1 MTSSQPNL
9 QLRQAARH
17 LSPFAVHLLNVLFA
31 DLTAAAF
38 ANSCVRSCNAAAE
51 QLLRTCPERRL
62 YFGISTGG
70 VVYLMNPPV
79 ALATARAFS

>member
-9 QLRQAARH
+9 QLREAARH

-38 ANSCVRSCNAAAE
+38 ANSCVRSCDAG
-51 QLLRTCPERRL
+51 RD
-62 YFGISTGG
+62 
-70 VVYLMNPPV
+70 
-79 ALATARAFS
+79 LATRQQNNSCVPAQREG